1 VSPWSTFWPEV
12 AATAVGVA
20 VGVPIGLWLA
30 RWARR
35 HARKAER
42 QRLNR
47 ALQVVTEALDENR
60 ELLNRLL
67 STLKAGDSL
76 ATVLPLLIS
85 AWETARPDITPNLD
99 DAGLVAHLARHFE
112 RTGYLVALH
121 GRYVELYVGPAVA
134 LEGVETLQEEF
145 AKNVT
150 ILATRLLGEIEGLK
164 ERIRQRMTPAD

>member
-1 VSPWSTFWPEV
+1 MP
-12 AATAVGVA
+12 AALG
-20 VGVPIGLWLA
+20 LA

-47 ALQVVTEALDENR
+47 ALRLVTEALDETR
-60 ELLNRLL
+60 ELMSRLL

-76 ATVLPLLIS
+76 ATVLPLSIA
-85 AWETARPDITPNLD
+85 AWETARPEVTPSLN
-99 DAGLVAHLARHFE
+99 DAVLVAHLARHFE
-112 RTGYLVALH
+112 RTGSLVALH
-121 GRYVELYVGPAVA
+121 GRYVELFVGPAVA
-134 LEGVETLQEEF
+134 LDGVETLQEAF

-164 ERIRQRMTPAD
+164 ERVRQRMTTADN